1 MIKDHNST
9 HSAQFKTIV
18 SCLTSKCY
26 IIQKAI
32 CTFFFSAATGLKVPF
47 PSKGY
52 LLSIKPFTPI
62 SDQGRISLYNND
74 TILSKKVVRIKK
86 NINWG

>member
-1 MIKDHNST
+1 MLHY
-9 HSAQFKTIV
+9 
-18 SCLTSKCY
+18 SKSY
-26 IIQKAI
+26 LYN
-32 CTFFFSAATGLKVPF
+32 FFSAATGLKVPF

-74 TILSKKVVRIKK
+74 TILSKKSGENKEKYQLGVIGWFNTKFSK
-86 NINWG
+86 LTL